1 MFEFKTASC
10 STHATIRTSLAQ
22 PLRILRTSGGGS
34 RASSIAFA
42 TLCDRLVISG
52 WRQAITSTRA
62 VYLNKVRLDL
72 NWSDCLKT
80 SPRPSFVP
88 DPLIPDPSK
97 SDLWEVLVL
106 AEGDVAGPAEHE
118 VFWVPLDELEG
129 LAAADDLHRDAVPPQ
144 ELAANGHLMEVAC
157 PLQHHSEEC

>member
-1 MFEFKTASC
+1 MQGGKWVREGKK
-10 STHATIRTSLAQ
+10 Q
-22 PLRILRTSGGGS
+22 ILQGARWVLEDQC
-34 RASSIAFA
+34 AM
-42 TLCDRLVISG
+42 VIQHG

-62 VYLNKVRLDL
+62 AYLNKVRLDL

-97 SDLWEVLVL
+97 SDLREVLVL
-106 AEGDVAGPAEHE
+106 AEGDVSGPAEHE

-144 ELAANGHLMEVAC
+144 ELAANGGEIANLVLPIHAVAT
-157 PLQHHSEEC
+157 LTAALIG